1 MFHLVV
7 FEYTLLLL
15 CQPWADRPT
24 NPLSTTFEHMVD
36 LSVIKPASKGVKCS
50 TKGSN

>member
-7 FEYTLLLL
+7 FENTLLLL

-50 TKGSN
+50 TKGSK